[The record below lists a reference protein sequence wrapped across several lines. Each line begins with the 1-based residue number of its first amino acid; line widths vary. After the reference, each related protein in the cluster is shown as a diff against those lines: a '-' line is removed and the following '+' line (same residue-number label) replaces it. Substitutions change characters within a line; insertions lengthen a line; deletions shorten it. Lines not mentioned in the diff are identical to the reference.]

1 MAFCDQC
8 GNPDLRP
15 RAKFCS
21 RCGAVQTS
29 AMPGPQ
35 PMQPPPVQ
43 VPIRASRSSR
53 TALNKLVLVLLAL
66 TGVGLLAS
74 LTFLAFTRPAP
85 VVSAGSAVAI
95 RPREAGQRGLDWLL
109 NSAVEWQR
117 RESCYGCHVQSF
129 AVMGAG
135 IAQANHYQVEPAQAA
150 ELADYLV
157 SIQSTSGDLT
167 AGGGRTIH
175 PGVQTALGGLGLS
188 HFDHQGDNTYGA
200 ALVKMADWF
209 LDQQASDGRWPID
222 HQEPP
227 VEQGDVMMTGSVLET
242 IIAAQTH
249 QKRPEYAA
257 AIDQGAAWLRN
268 APVETTQDIV
278 FAISGLRAAG
288 VKANSADVRRLVD
301 LLRSRQQED
310 GGWGETDSLGSN
322 GYATGQVLYAF
333 KLAEV
338 PIRDDAFQRGALWL
352 LQSQQD
358 DGSWQQI
365 NSQQTSAGRS
375 SNFATT
381 MWAAI
386 GLGEVFDVQT
396 ERTFMS
402 LIHADQ
408 GLLTWPGVFLFYAIP
423 LLLVAPVVWRRHG
436 RQWRA
441 RRRERA
447 ATGAVQ

>member
-1 MAFCDQC
+1 MTVCIQC

-15 RAKFCS
+15 GARFCP
-21 RCGAVQTS
+21 RCGAAQPVPAPDVSS
-29 AMPGPQ
+29 ALPQ
-35 PMQPPPVQ
+35 PLAAVKPRRGVREALS
-43 VPIRASRSSR
+43 RA
-53 TALNKLVLVLLAL
+53 LLAL
-66 TGVGLLAS
+66 VALAGLILLLS
-74 LTFLAFTRPAP
+74 LTVLALARPAP
-85 VVSAGSAVAI
+85 VASSASAAGL

-117 RESCYGCHVQSF
+117 RENCYGCHVQSF

-135 IAQANHYQVEPAQAA
+135 VAQANRYRVEPAQAA

-188 HFDHQGDNTYGA
+188 HLSDQSDDTYSA

-242 IIAAQTH
+242 IAAAQAH

-257 AIDQGAAWLRN
+257 AIDQGADWLRN

-278 FAISGLRAAG
+278 FAIIGLRTAG
-288 VKANSADVRRLVD
+288 VKANDADVRRLVD

-310 GGWGETDSLGSN
+310 GGWGETASLGSN

-333 KLAEV
+333 KLADV
-338 PIRDDAFQRGALWL
+338 SIRDEAFQRGALWL
-352 LQSQQD
+352 LQNQQE
-358 DGSWQQI
+358 DGSWQQV

-396 ERTFMS
+396 ERTFLS
-402 LIHADQ
+402 VIHADQ
-408 GLLTWPGVFLFYAIP
+408 GLLTWPAVFLFYAIP
-423 LLLVAPVVWRRHG
+423 LLLLAPVVWRRQG
-436 RQWRA
+436 RRWLA
-441 RRRERA
+441 RRRERSQR
-447 ATGAVQ
+447 GVN

>member
-1 MAFCDQC
+1 MTVCIQC

-15 RAKFCS
+15 GARFCP
-21 RCGAVQTS
+21 RCGA
-29 AMPGPQ
+29 AQ
-35 PMQPPPVQ
+35 PVAAPDVSPAPSQPPAAAKP
-43 VPIRASRSSR
+43 RRRWRETLSR
-53 TALNKLVLVLLAL
+53 
-66 TGVGLLAS
+66 GLLAAVALAGLILLLS
-74 LTFLAFTRPAP
+74 LTVLALTRPAP
-85 VVSAGSAVAI
+85 VASSTSGGVL

-117 RESCYGCHVQSF
+117 RENCYGCHVQSF

-135 IAQANHYQVEPAQAA
+135 VGSANRYEVETSQAD

-157 SIQSTSGDLT
+157 SIQNPAGDLT
-167 AGGGRTIH
+167 AGGGQSFRS
-175 PGVQTALGGLGLS
+175 GVQTALGGLGLS
-188 HFDHQGDNTYGA
+188 QYDRQGEGDFGA

-209 LDQQASDGRWPID
+209 VERQSDDGRWQID
-222 HQEPP
+222 GSEAP
-227 VEQGDVMMTGSVLET
+227 VEQGDAMMTGSVLET
-242 IIAAQTH
+242 VVAAQRH
-249 QKRPEYAA
+249 QKREEYAA
-257 AIDQGAAWLRN
+257 AIDQGAQWLRS
-268 APVETTQDIV
+268 ASLETTQDIV
-278 FAISGLRAAG
+278 FAIIGLRAAG
-288 VKANSADVRRLVD
+288 VPENDTDLKRLVD

-310 GGWGETDSLGSN
+310 GGWGETASLGSN

-338 PIRDDAFQRGALWL
+338 PIRDEAFQRGALWL
-352 LQSQQD
+352 LQSQQA

-396 ERTFMS
+396 ERAFLS

-408 GLLTWPGVFLFYAIP
+408 GVLTWPAIFLFYTIP
-423 LLLVAPVVWRRHG
+423 LLLLAPVVWRRKG
-436 RQWRA
+436 RRWLA
-441 RRRERA
+441 RRRERSQRG
-447 ATGAVQ
+447 ATQ

>member
-1 MAFCDQC
+1 MTICVQC

-15 RAKFCS
+15 GARFCP
-21 RCGAVQTS
+21 RCGGA
-29 AMPGPQ
+29 Q
-35 PMQPPPVQ
+35 PMAAPAASSASSQPPTVAQPRRSV
-43 VPIRASRSSR
+43 RETLSRGLLVVV
-53 TALNKLVLVLLAL
+53 ALAGLVLLL
-66 TGVGLLAS
+66 S
-74 LTFLAFTRPAP
+74 LTVLAFVRPAP
-85 VVSAGSAVAI
+85 VASSAPTGVL

-117 RESCYGCHVQSF
+117 RENCYGCHVQSF

-135 IAQANHYQVEPAQAA
+135 VAQANRYRVESDQAA
-150 ELADYLV
+150 ELADYLI

-188 HFDHQGDNTYGA
+188 HLSDQSDDTYSA
-200 ALVKMADWF
+200 ALVKMAGWF

-227 VEQGDVMMTGSVLET
+227 VEQGDVMMTSSVLET
-242 IIAAQTH
+242 IIAAQAH

-257 AIDQGAAWLRN
+257 AIEEGAAWLRN

-288 VKANSADVRRLVD
+288 VKANDVDVRRLVD

-310 GGWGETDSLGSN
+310 GGWGETAGLGSN

-333 KLAEV
+333 KLADV
-338 PIRDDAFQRGALWL
+338 PIRDEAFQRGALWL
-352 LQSQQD
+352 LQNQQE

-396 ERTFMS
+396 ERTFLS
-402 LIHADQ
+402 VIHADQ
-408 GLLTWPGVFLFYAIP
+408 GLLTWPAVFLFYAIP
-423 LLLVAPVVWRRHG
+423 LLLLAPVLWRRHG
-436 RQWRA
+436 RRWLA
-441 RRRERA
+441 RRRERLQR
-447 ATGAVQ
+447 GAN